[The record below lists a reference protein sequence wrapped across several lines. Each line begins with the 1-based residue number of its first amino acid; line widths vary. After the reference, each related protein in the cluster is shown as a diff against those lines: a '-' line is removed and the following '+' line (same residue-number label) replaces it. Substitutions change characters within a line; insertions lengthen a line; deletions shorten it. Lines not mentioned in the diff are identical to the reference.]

1 MDFADCGGGCV
12 FWSLLRLGPDSVL
25 RVGRCVQRFL
35 PLLFHIFTRNS
46 PSVLLTLPVPPSE
59 DCLGWPPIRIF
70 WGARSP
76 CNTARA
82 IFLWPA
88 SGTFVADSG
97 RSIFLEQ
104 HIEQRGKR
112 SYFRWEIPY
121 GYIHRIEEVSE
132 PQPDAAAEPAP
143 SFPIVW
149 PRRLALH
156 KRPRRRLR
164 SCDCRDGPK
173 TA

>member
-1 MDFADCGGGCV
+1 MAAYSHF
-12 FWSLLRLGPDSVL
+12 LGR
-25 RVGRCVQRFL
+25 RVTVQY
-35 PLLFHIFTRNS
+35 
-46 PSVLLTLPVPPSE
+46 
-59 DCLGWPPIRIF
+59 
-70 WGARSP
+70 
-76 CNTARA
+76 RA
-82 IFLWPA
+82 GDILVPA

-132 PQPDAAAEPAP
+132 LQPPTAVAPAPDHPERLAAAADAAQMPPDSP
-143 SFPIVW
+143 SIL
-149 PRRLALH
+149 RLPQ
-156 KRPRRRLR
+156 R
-164 SCDCRDGPK
+164 PK